1 MPTQSQD
8 QHPYLQNLPEN
19 ELQALTA
26 RCHQWP
32 PDWASASG
40 EDMIGPWAEIHAG
53 NVVQR
58 LRYVP
63 AGKFMMGAPPEE
75 EGRQSME
82 GPQHLVTIS
91 QGFWMADTACTQALW
106 EKVMGENPSRFT
118 EEHGGGPECPVENV
132 NWFRVQA
139 FLQNLEQ
146 SVPGCHITL
155 PTEAEW
161 EYACRAGSQ
170 TAFSFGANITP
181 GKVNYNGTF
190 PYGKAAKG
198 EYRERTVP
206 VKALPANAWGLYQ
219 MHGNVVEWCADEL
232 RIYQTA
238 VSAADVAD
246 VADIADIASVTDPGL
261 AAALNPMLGNQELA
275 RVLRGGSWFSFARL
289 ARSAF
294 RIALRPD
301 WLYVVAGF
309 RLVVRVK
316 NEESGPQA

>member
-1 MPTQSQD
+1 MPTRNQYPHTD
-8 QHPYLQNLPEN
+8 LQNLPES
-19 ELQALTA
+19 ESQALA
-26 RCHQWP
+26 GRCREWP

-40 EDMIGPWAEIHAG
+40 EDLIGPWAEIHVG

-63 AGKFMMGAPPEE
+63 AGKFMMGSPPGE

-82 GPQHLVTIS
+82 SPQHLVTIS

-106 EKVMGENPSRFT
+106 EEVMRENPSRFT
-118 EEHGGGPECPVENV
+118 ELHGGGPECPVENV

-139 FLQNLEQ
+139 FLQTLEQ
-146 SVPGCHITL
+146 RVPGCHLTL

-170 TAFSFGANITP
+170 TAFSFGANITTEQ
-181 GKVNYNGTF
+181 VNYNGAF

-198 EYRERTVP
+198 EFRERTVA

-232 RIYQTA
+232 RIYA
-238 VSAADVAD
+238 PSVGDGGDASVVSDAE
-246 VADIADIASVTDPGL
+246 VTDPGL
-261 AAALNPMLGNQELA
+261 NVALNPMLGNQETA

-316 NEESGPQA
+316 SEKSGPEA